1 VKFKYIYTFKFEI
14 QRKENRKK
22 EKNPTWAKSVS
33 LSPSPLPQPARPSS
47 HARFGQP
54 SSHCAWS
61 LSPGPALSASLDQPH
76 NLLNASSCVT
86 AGGTRVSAPQ
96 DGAAGPHCCMGPLVG
111 DTGWRLRGCRCDVG
125 PGFWNCSPRA
135 ELASDRN
142 RSRRARRRK
151 SLALTDIW
159 GPRVSLLAPVSFS
172 ACHRHLGRVVRASSP
187 TESWAFP
194 VDLLR
199 VAMVFAAILSGKL
212 VASRGSRPYIYRPP
226 WGSLNTDCVRIL
238 NMARPQSPLPRAFS
252 GLPSGGFLL
261 CVSGPPVGAGFH
273 AWVFRLG

>member
-1 VKFKYIYTFKFEI
+1 MGQIRF
-14 QRKENRKK
+14 
-22 EKNPTWAKSVS
+22 
-33 LSPSPLPQPARPSS
+33 PQPIPTPPTRAAQLARALRPTL
-47 HARFGQP
+47 
-54 SSHCAWS
+54 CAWS
-61 LSPGPALSASLDQPH
+61 LSPAPALSASLDQPH
-76 NLLNASSCVT
+76 SLLNASPCVT

-96 DGAAGPHCCMGPLVG
+96 DGATGPHCCMGPLVG

-172 ACHRHLGRVVRASSP
+172 ACHRRLGRVVRASSP
-187 TESWAFP
+187 TESRAFP

-212 VASRGSRPYIYRPP
+212 VPSRGSRPYI
-226 WGSLNTDCVRIL
+226 
-238 NMARPQSPLPRAFS
+238 
-252 GLPSGGFLL
+252 
-261 CVSGPPVGAGFH
+261 
-273 AWVFRLG
+273 

>member
-1 VKFKYIYTFKFEI
+1 
-14 QRKENRKK
+14 
-22 EKNPTWAKSVS
+22 
-33 LSPSPLPQPARPSS
+33 
-47 HARFGQP
+47 
-54 SSHCAWS
+54 
-61 LSPGPALSASLDQPH
+61 
-76 NLLNASSCVT
+76 
-86 AGGTRVSAPQ
+86 
-96 DGAAGPHCCMGPLVG
+96 
-111 DTGWRLRGCRCDVG
+111 VG